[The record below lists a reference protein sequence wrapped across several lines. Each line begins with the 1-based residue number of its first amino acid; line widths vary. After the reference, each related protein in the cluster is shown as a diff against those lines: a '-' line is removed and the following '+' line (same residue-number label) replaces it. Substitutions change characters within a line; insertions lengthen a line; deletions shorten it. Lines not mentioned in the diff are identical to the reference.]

1 MELTSPTAHTLPVT
15 TPVGVRDALR
25 APDLRRLLPL
35 WRHGVWLGTLFAV
48 LACSVAIRLDVQQMR
63 KDLDRNTRAQRE
75 ANIVNERLHLEV
87 ASRRRAVAMEAV
99 AAQLAMSADVRM
111 VPVRGV
117 Q

>member
-1 MELTSPTAHTLPVT
+1 MELTSPRVTTIPQT

-35 WRHGVWLGTLFAV
+35 WRHGVWLAATFAV
-48 LACSVAIRLDVQQMR
+48 LACAVAVRLDVQQMR

-75 ANIVNERLHLEV
+75 ASILNERLHLEV

-99 AAQLAMSADVRM
+99 AAQLAMSADARI
-111 VPVRGV
+111 VPVLETK
-117 Q
+117 